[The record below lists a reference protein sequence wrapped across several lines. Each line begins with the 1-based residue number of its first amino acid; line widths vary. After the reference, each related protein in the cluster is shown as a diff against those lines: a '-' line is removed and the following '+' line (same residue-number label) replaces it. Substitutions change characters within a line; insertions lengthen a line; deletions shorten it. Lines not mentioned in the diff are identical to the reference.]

1 MESIFKL
8 DLRSEK
14 NSVPACGFISKLN
27 QFQLESVWLSSSL
40 SSTLFFLFFLLLLI
54 LCTDLSATL
63 STEDTRLLFVVH
75 NSHTYPIALAQ
86 TLTAPWREGGG
97 SGVFPQKLPPTPQ
110 NALGKHKRQR
120 KRSQQE
126 AKLPCAVGGS
136 LSGAAPFL
144 HHAPAPP
151 PSTRKCFSF
160 KQYGAIQEPTS
171 KEQTLIVSVGD
182 LQKGRLIFHSP
193 QLFPLLLIPF
203 SALIKLMDI

>member
-1 MESIFKL
+1 MRALPLVTGMESIFKL

-97 SGVFPQKLPPTPQ
+97 SGVFPQKLPQLPRMPWGSTRDS
-110 NALGKHKRQR
+110 GKGVSR
-120 KRSQQE
+120 KPSYHVQW
-126 AKLPCAVGGS
+126 
-136 LSGAAPFL
+136 GAAFQEQP
-144 HHAPAPP
+144 PSCTMPP
-151 PSTRKCFSF
+151 PRPQVPGNVSHSSNMGRF
-160 KQYGAIQEPTS
+160 KNLPQRNRHSLFQWAICK
-171 KEQTLIVSVGD
+171 KED
-182 LQKGRLIFHSP
+182 
-193 QLFPLLLIPF
+193 
-203 SALIKLMDI
+203 